1 MEEETLADQQPVE
14 LVCPECE
21 AEGKHTVFDEPRYL
35 GRHRRFRHGVLGKR
49 AQAQAESGMNPR
61 RRRRS
66 GTNKPLQPVPREEE
80 PEGGPTPFPMAMIG
94 YAIGKLESLAE
105 QIARENGFSPKEFAP
120 LVMDY
125 YSQVAKR

>member
-1 MEEETLADQQPVE
+1 MEEQTLAVQQPAE

-21 AEGKHTVFDEPRYL
+21 AEGKHVVFNEPRYL

-49 AQAQAESGMNPR
+49 ANSKARAAANPKR
-61 RRRRS
+61 RRDQAPAI
-66 GTNKPLQPVPREEE
+66 KQPLQTVPQEQA

-105 QIARENGFSPKEFAP
+105 QIARERQLKNEA
-120 LVMDY
+120 
-125 YSQVAKR
+125 